1 MSTARIAFV
10 GLTRW
15 SAALAQGLAG
25 RSEARRV
32 LYADD
37 PELARD
43 AQKNGAFTASDW
55 NLISAIDGAQVVVTS
70 GPVARQAELITAF
83 AAELAPEASVVA
95 LTPVFGP
102 ILATA
107 AALPAGRGLAAA
119 HPLFDPALQ
128 VEAEPD
134 WRGAKGDDFAN
145 GAWLLA
151 SAPGAGAD
159 TALALAGQLARAVKA
174 QACYFDPAE
183 HDLAAAGAEGA
194 PQLLATAL
202 LAAASRPGWHE
213 LRRAADR
220 GFATAT
226 RAVDNATAGDWLANR
241 DALTGE
247 IDALTAELTRL
258 RAALQSHDEATL
270 AAALDVGQR
279 QRAAWL
285 QARASSDWDPSS
297 DSRTLVPSLSET
309 LGRMLFGGLGRK
321 K

>member
-15 SAALAQGLAG
+15 SAALAHGLDG

-107 AALPAGRGLAAA
+107 AALPAGRALAIA

-151 SAPGAGAD
+151 SAEPGAD

-194 PQLLATAL
+194 PRLLATAL

-226 RAVDNATAGDWLANR
+226 RAVDAATAGDWLANR

-247 IDALTAELTRL
+247 IDALTAELARL
-258 RAALQSHDEATL
+258 RAALQSGDEATL
-270 AAALDVGQR
+270 AAALDTGQR

-285 QARASSDWDPSS
+285 QARASSDWDPSR